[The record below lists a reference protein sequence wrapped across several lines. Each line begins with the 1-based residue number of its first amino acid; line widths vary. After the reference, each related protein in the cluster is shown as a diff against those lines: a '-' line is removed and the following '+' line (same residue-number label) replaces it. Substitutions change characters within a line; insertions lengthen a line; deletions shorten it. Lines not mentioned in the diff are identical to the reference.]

1 MLPVRILSA
10 KKLQPNQRQY
20 LLNAGFAVVEADFID
35 VIIKDFAVKDVAEN
49 LIFTSQNAVK
59 AVVKKNGS
67 KFLAGK
73 KLFCVGSKTKALLE
87 RAGGRVEAAAD
98 YAEALSAIITERY
111 RNEAFTFFSGNL
123 RRDTLPEML
132 KDAGVVLSETEVY
145 ETVITPHKINAA
157 PSGILFF
164 SPSGVEGFLKEN
176 AIGNAV
182 CFCIGTTTAQALSG
196 ITANIVIANK
206 PSVENVII
214 QCINYY
220 K

>member
-1 MLPVRILSA
+1 MQHIRILSA

-20 LLNAGFAVVEADFID
+20 LLNAGFAVTEADFIG
-35 VIIKDFAVKDVAEN
+35 IKYKEFAARDIADN

-59 AVVKKNGS
+59 AVAEKYGLNL
-67 KFLAGK
+67 LAGK
-73 KLFCVGSKTKALLE
+73 KLFCVGGKTRAMLE
-87 RAGGRVEAAAD
+87 GAGGRVEAAAD
-98 YAEALSAIITERY
+98 YAEALAAIITEKY
-111 RNEAFTFFSGNL
+111 RHETFTFFSGNL

-132 KDAGVVLSETEVY
+132 KEAGVALNETEVY
-145 ETVITPHKINAA
+145 ETIVTPHKINAV
-157 PSGILFF
+157 PDGILFF

-176 AIGNAV
+176 TIGNAV
-182 CFCIGTTTAQALSG
+182 CFCIGTTTAQALEG
-196 ITANIVIANK
+196 VAGNIVIANK